1 MASSSNENLRDLE
14 NADATFQ
21 ALGRQFDLDEKVV
34 KHLLGLGIK
43 TLSEFRFFVND
54 ENEVKTVFV
63 DPVKDLDNPRLQVSR
78 LRHAWT
84 SCKALITQQQDQV
97 AQGPKPE
104 DEELILPAADL
115 QELKNKWFRRY
126 HLKPAGEVMPSDR
139 LISKVARNLKRNQL
153 EVFDMWAV
161 RSLLHQKTHT
171 TKRRKIADG
180 LYTEEDDE
188 SETLMKTADNYLVK
202 LETYL
207 LALSIAGCQ
216 AIHPAPT
223 AAETWGTHS
232 YEYVRCPP
240 PAELPPTSQDH
251 DSQTSG
257 CKGIAGGDSPGH
269 AGAGSLGCP
278 MGSWQ
283 QESWRGHPCG
293 HEGTRR
299 TVVGRIHRGGTF
311 CWFPYGTSPVRR
323 MPLFPGWEGICCAK
337 GFGISSRWHTS
348 MWPVPSRPVLQEELR
363 SGCTSLWACPSEWP
377 SLWLL

>member
-14 NADATFQ
+14 TADATFQ

-34 KHLLGLGIK
+34 KFFLSLGIK

-78 LRHAWT
+78 VRHAWT

-126 HLKPAGEVMPSDR
+126 HLKPSGEVMPSDR

-171 TKRRKIADG
+171 TKRRKLADG

-188 SETLMKTADNYLVK
+188 SETLMKNADNYLVK

-207 LALSIAGCQ
+207 IALSIAGCQ
-216 AIHPAPT
+216 AIHPPPA
-223 AAETWGTHS
+223 AAETWGAHS
-232 YEYVRCPP
+232 YEYVHCPLDLLMNYLQRAKTMTP
-240 PAELPPTSQDH
+240 CGEGT
-251 DSQTSG
+251 
-257 CKGIAGGDSPGH
+257 AGRGGFGP
-269 AGAGSLGCP
+269 AGAGSLGSP
-278 MGSWQ
+278 MGSWD
-283 QESWRGHPCG
+283 
-293 HEGTRR
+293 
-299 TVVGRIHRGGTF
+299 
-311 CWFPYGTSPVRR
+311 
-323 MPLFPGWEGICCAK
+323 
-337 GFGISSRWHTS
+337 
-348 MWPVPSRPVLQEELR
+348 
-363 SGCTSLWACPSEWP
+363 
-377 SLWLL
+377 